1 MSPNT
6 AVPDVLKLFA
16 LFAWLLAIVIPLYV
30 LALFPL
36 ADAFGSAVA
45 GARNQT
51 FPWQELL
58 LVSSPLLAGAV
69 AMVYAAMG
77 LRRKRAVAARVFAAT
92 LAALLAIDGLL
103 LAFYRSFRPIAALD
117 YRPVGGLRLST
128 WQFLDSL
135 FFSAWI
141 TGSVFLAVLLGFLA
155 WYPRPRNRSLFH

>member
-6 AVPDVLKLFA
+6 APAVLKLFT

-30 LALFPL
+30 LLLFPL

-45 GARNQT
+45 GARNHN
-51 FPWQELL
+51 FPWQELF
-58 LVSSPLLAGAV
+58 LVSLPLLAGAG
-69 AMVYAAMG
+69 AMAFAARG
-77 LRRKRAVAARVFAAT
+77 LRRMRAAAARVFAAT

-103 LAFYRSFRPIAALD
+103 LAFYRSFRPFAALD

-155 WYPRPRNRSLFH
+155 WYARPRNRMQFK